1 MNLKD
6 QLQTMANGKN
16 ASYSAIADYLL
27 ARKSYAGLKKKW
39 LMPATCRMRRLCVFA
54 RTLVSMVFPI

>member
-27 ARKSYAGLKKKW
+27 ARKSYAGLKW